1 VLVLPASHADAI
13 KIILEELFST
23 CGLCVCCSEIKR
35 PLFNLII
42 IARGLRK
49 FAEGF
54 ALMASGD

>member
-1 VLVLPASHADAI
+1 VLLVLPASLADAI

-23 CGLCVCCSEIKR
+23 CGLCCSEIKR

-49 FAEGF
+49 FPEGF